1 MPKEIMK
8 VNSKGYIQYCKQF
21 KLQLDWKSLAEAGD
35 ADKEVLCKEISHLLD
50 DINELHKTIDN
61 LRKDMDENYS
71 KKRKRKNNDIYDKD
85 KSMARGNATWT
96 HKGLPKKKGFEKQ

>member
-71 KKRKRKNNDIYDKD
+71 KKRKRKNK
-85 KSMARGNATWT
+85 
-96 HKGLPKKKGFEKQ
+96 